1 MQGHRFEP
9 WSGKI
14 PHASEQLSLCAT
26 TTEPVLQSPRG
37 TTPEAQRLEPVLCNK
52 RNHGNEKPAHHN
64 KDPTQNFP
72 SGTVVKNLPVNAGD
86 TGSRPGLGRS
96 HMTQSN

>member
-1 MQGHRFEP
+1 MGVRIVGQGRDCAIIITYCCTQGNALHHVERGHGFEP

-37 TTPEAQRLEPVLCNK
+37 TTPEAQAPRACALQQ
-52 RNHGNEKPAHHN
+52 EKP
-64 KDPTQNFP
+64 PQ
-72 SGTVVKNLPVNAGD
+72 
-86 TGSRPGLGRS
+86 
-96 HMTQSN
+96 